1 MNFFNSLMAPLGKNY
16 CILFYVFGIF
26 GALLVLLSFGGLM
39 LGLFRK
45 NSSYV
50 MGAYFVSFIYA
61 LIIYYLN
68 RIHYNI
74 CKAALR

>member
-16 CILFYVFGIF
+16 CMLFYVFGIF
-26 GALLVLLSFGGLM
+26 GALLVFFNFAGLM

-45 NSSYV
+45 DSGYV
-50 MGAYFVSFIYA
+50 MGLYIGSLIYA
-61 LIIYYLN
+61 LIVYYLN
-68 RIHYNI
+68 RIQYNI

>member
-1 MNFFNSLMAPLGKNY
+1 MGFFDSLMAPLGKDY
-16 CILFYVFGIF
+16 CMLFYVFGIF

-45 NSSYV
+45 DSGYV
-50 MGAYFVSFIYA
+50 MGTYLLALTYA
-61 LIIYYLN
+61 LFIYYLN

>member
-45 NSSYV
+45 NSGYV
-50 MGAYFVSFIYA
+50 MGAYFMSFIYA
-61 LIIYYLN
+61 LFIYYLN

>member
-1 MNFFNSLMAPLGKNY
+1 MNFFDSLMAPLGNNY

-45 NSSYV
+45 DSGYV
-50 MGAYFVSFIYA
+50 MGIYLLALTYA
-61 LIIYYLN
+61 LIVYYLN
-68 RIHYNI
+68 RIHYSVCI
-74 CKAALR
+74 SALR